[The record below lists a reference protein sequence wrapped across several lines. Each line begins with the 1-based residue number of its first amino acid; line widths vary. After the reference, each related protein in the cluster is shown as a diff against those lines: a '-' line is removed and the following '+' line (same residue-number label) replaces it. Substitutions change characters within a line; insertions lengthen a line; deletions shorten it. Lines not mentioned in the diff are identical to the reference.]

1 MEDASRLVHLL
12 IYSGLLVFGLALL
25 HAVRSPP
32 APKLKGE
39 RLKLDRVIDALGH
52 PCHHDVRI
60 VDQQGRIVRIQ
71 HVIRL
76 PSSIVLVG
84 TAAAGAKGEL
94 RGRETRKTWQITH
107 RGRTATCVNP
117 LLELD
122 PLHKAFQRRF
132 PLLRVRGLIV
142 FPDTITFPDGAPR
155 GAVRASE
162 FEKWLEEAMKIDGVQ
177 SQATEAAWPA
187 ITEMVDRSR
196 ARIDQAK
203 AGGGARRRPG
213 PAAANRR

>member
-12 IYSGLLVFGLALL
+12 IYSGLLVFGLVLL

-39 RLKLDRVIDALGH
+39 RLRLDRIIDALGH

-94 RGRETRKTWQITH
+94 RGRETRRTWRITH

-122 PLHKAFQRRF
+122 PLHKAFRRRF
-132 PLLRVRGLIV
+132 PLLKVRVLVV

-155 GAVRASE
+155 GVVRASE
-162 FEKWLEEAMKIDGVQ
+162 FGKWLENVMKIDGTH
-177 SQATEAAWPA
+177 SQAVEAAWPA
-187 ITEMVDRSR
+187 ITEMIDRSR
-196 ARIDQAK
+196 VRIEQTK
-203 AGGGARRRPG
+203 TAGALRGASG
-213 PAAANRR
+213 PAVAHRR

>member
-12 IYSGLLVFGLALL
+12 IYSGLLVFGLVLL
-25 HAVRSPP
+25 RAVRSPP
-32 APKLKGE
+32 VPKLKGE
-39 RLKLDRVIDALGH
+39 RLKLDRIIDALGY

-60 VDQQGRIVRIQ
+60 VDQQGRIVRIG
-71 HVIRL
+71 HVVRL
-76 PSSIVLVG
+76 PSSIVLIG
-84 TAAAGAKGEL
+84 TAAAAAKGEL
-94 RGRETRKTWQITH
+94 RGRETQKTWQISH

-122 PLHKAFQRRF
+122 PLHKAFRRRF

-142 FPDTITFPDGAPR
+142 FPDTITFPDGPPR

-162 FEKWLEEAMKIDGVQ
+162 FEKWLEEVMKTDGVQ
-177 SQATEAAWPA
+177 SQAADAAWPA

-196 ARIDQAK
+196 ARIEQTKTGAP
-203 AGGGARRRPG
+203 AGRGAR
-213 PAAANRR
+213 PAVANRR